1 MKRYPVLILAYR
13 RTLELEIVLK
23 SIEQLKPNCVYFHI
37 HNAPNEEAQKEVN
50 EVKKLISLYDTF
62 PKKILY
68 SKEHLG
74 CRGAMIKALQWISGT
89 EQTFY
94 VFEDDIV
101 LKKDASK
108 ILGNK
113 MEYLSANDGVLK
125 FGENR
130 EHAAYWGWATTSNTV
145 KLLTDKAVW
154 DIEEESVTPSFQ
166 DIWHYKGTM
175 EAFKQGKA
183 IAWDDEF
190 HLITKVLSIKEYLTD
205 NTLTEHTGVTTT
217 RDTDNTSP
225 MAHIMFR
232 NGVLIPQE
240 NDNA

>member
-23 SIEQLKPNCVYFHI
+23 SIEQLKPTCVYFHI
-37 HNAPNEEAQKEVN
+37 HNAPNDEAQKEVK
-50 EVKKLISLYDTF
+50 EVKKLITEYSTF

-74 CRGAMIKALQWISGT
+74 CRASVIKSLQWISEA

-101 LKKDASK
+101 LKKGASK
-108 ILGNK
+108 ILGSK
-113 MEYLSANDGVLK
+113 MEYLSSNDGVLK

-130 EHAAYWGWATTSNTV
+130 EHANFWGWATTANTV
-145 KLLTDKAVW
+145 KLLTDKSVW
-154 DIEEESVTPSFQ
+154 DIEEELVAPSFQ
-166 DIWHYKGTM
+166 DAWHYKGTM
-175 EAFKQGKA
+175 EAFRQGKN

-190 HLITKVLSIKEYLTD
+190 HLIAQVLSIKKYLTD
-205 NTLTEHTGVTTT
+205 TTLTEHTGVVTT

-225 MAHIMFR
+225 VAHIMFR
-232 NGVLIPQE
+232 NGVLVPQE